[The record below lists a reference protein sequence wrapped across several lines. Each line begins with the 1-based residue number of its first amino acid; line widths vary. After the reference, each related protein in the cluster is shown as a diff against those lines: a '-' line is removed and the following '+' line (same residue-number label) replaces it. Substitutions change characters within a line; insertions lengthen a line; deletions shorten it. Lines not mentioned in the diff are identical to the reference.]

1 MNKETTTFLV
11 KKANTIE
18 TNGGS
23 TVHIPNLAEFTAAA
37 SSAAKTKVEHNIVI
51 AKTVRKTLNLV
62 LFLIIN
68 SPLNMQ

>member
-23 TVHIPNLAEFTAAA
+23 TVHILDQP
-37 SSAAKTKVEHNIVI
+37 KVLI
-51 AKTVRKTLNLV
+51 LNKITFANKL
-62 LFLIIN
+62 LFI
-68 SPLNMQ
+68 